1 MFRTV
6 LHAVSWLVGEW
17 KYVGGDC
24 IAEEHVCVWTYTCTE
39 QTAIRQEPRPCT
51 SNPRHP
57 LHRLFPACRVIP
69 APALPPLPLHTYQSP
84 TAVPLPESGSSSL
97 ENLEEQQQPVLLALF
112 ILSLSLS
119 LSLTI
124 SLPFHCYSVN
134 WKIHLT
140 SFPSNNELLICDFL
154 CFIFKVHMHETSTL
168 GCFCLSAL
176 PGSNNIPETSWVDPA
191 PLPFH
196 NFLLSHP
203 LMGQI
208 FYFWYIRFVAVINF
222 HKNSCK
228 NVATLKFSTA
238 TTILLQY
245 IFSFD
250 IFLVLQIHFLPL
262 FFSTWRKQPN
272 DCSQKCDETTD
283 RWVDLANPLSLCGA
297 AVEVLKWRIL

>member
-1 MFRTV
+1 MQFLDWLANGSMWVGTALLRNMYV
-6 LHAVSWLVGEW
+6 CELIHALS
-17 KYVGGDC
+17 KQPSD
-24 IAEEHVCVWTYTCTE
+24 
-39 QTAIRQEPRPCT
+39 RSRD
-51 SNPRHP
+51 
-57 LHRLFPACRVIP
+57 PAPPIP
-69 APALPPLPLHTYQSP
+69 AIPSTGFFLPVGWFLPLRSLRFLYTHISLQQPYLFLNLAQVLWRIWKSNNS
-84 TAVPLPESGSSSL
+84 LFSSL
-97 ENLEEQQQPVLLALF
+97 SSFSLF
-112 ILSLSLS
+112 LT

-154 CFIFKVHMHETSTL
+154 CLIFKVHMHETSTL